1 MSKAIKIVKDTDT
14 RELIKGIGGDLYRT
28 FGCYE
33 LGLLA
38 KLVYSSRF
46 MEDKEFEGNMIVA
59 PAHVKL
65 AYEGISRLIDAEAI
79 KRSAIQLGVWDETV
93 KFHEDESEV

>member
-1 MSKAIKIVKDTDT
+1 
-14 RELIKGIGGDLYRT
+14 
-28 FGCYE
+28 
-33 LGLLA
+33 
-38 KLVYSSRF
+38 
-46 MEDKEFEGNMIVA
+46 MIVA